1 MGCISIWC
9 IRSHYLLGHL
19 MTKVVIKLSPVSFRQ
34 SLISCRFLSF
44 QTIKMSFLFHPP
56 RSLLSSS
63 GGVACRNQDLEA
75 TSAHPLFLSVTWLKV
90 YGILSQIT
98 MTQNLEDDMNMKW
111 DDSRIDIQNDPWDE
125 IGARTNRFKSDNFEV
140 VCSVERVYCLIS
152 GLEHSS
158 LGRNWS
164 RGLFQVVS

>member
-1 MGCISIWC
+1 
-9 IRSHYLLGHL
+9 
-19 MTKVVIKLSPVSFRQ
+19 
-34 SLISCRFLSF
+34 
-44 QTIKMSFLFHPP
+44 
-56 RSLLSSS
+56 
-63 GGVACRNQDLEA
+63 
-75 TSAHPLFLSVTWLKV
+75 
-90 YGILSQIT
+90 

-125 IGARTNRFKSDNFEV
+125 IGARTNRFKIDNFEV